1 MRRREFIRA
10 LAGGMATWPLAL
22 RAQQRTTPLVA
33 VLSPTTDPPGPALPE
48 NIAALVR
55 GLRAKGYVEGENIK
69 FEFRFAGWRFD
80 QLPRLASELVSLN
93 PNVLFTHTT
102 NGVLAAKAATK
113 DIPIVIGAAGDLVN
127 RGIVQ
132 SLARPGGNITG
143 LTLLSNEL
151 DAKRIEL
158 IKEVVP
164 GLRRIAILV
173 NPKNPAWRSRP
184 EDLLPLTKKLGIMLF
199 RVDADSAAQI
209 ESAFSK
215 IAGEGADAV
224 LVENDALFGDPRN
237 RDLIA
242 GLAKRHRLPTIAESR
257 LLADSGGL
265 LSYGASIPSMFE
277 YAASYVDKILKGAK
291 PADLPVEQPT
301 KFVLVIN
308 SKTAKAIGLTLLPTL
323 LARADEVIE

>member
-1 MRRREFIRA
+1 MRRREF
-10 LAGGMATWPLAL
+10 LGVVGGAAAVWPLVVQ
-22 RAQQRTTPLVA
+22 AQQRSLPLVA
-33 VLSPTTDPPGPALPE
+33 VLSPTDDPSGPALPE

-55 GLRAKGYVEGENIK
+55 GLRAKGYVEGENVR
-69 FEFRFAGWRFD
+69 FEFRFAGWKLD
-80 QLPRLASELVSLN
+80 QLPRLASELVSLK
-93 PNVLFTHTT
+93 PAVLFTHTT

-127 RGIVQ
+127 RGVVQ
-132 SLARPGGNITG
+132 SLARPGGNVTG

-158 IKEVVP
+158 IKEIVP
-164 GLRRIAILV
+164 GLQRIAILV
-173 NPKNPAWRSRP
+173 NPKNPAWRNRP
-184 EDLLPLTKKLGIMLF
+184 KDLLPLTKNLGITLF
-199 RVDADSAAQI
+199 RVDADSEAQI

-215 IAGEGADAV
+215 IAAERASAV
-224 LVENDALFGDPRN
+224 LVENDALFGEPHN

-242 GLAKRHRLPTIAESR
+242 SLAKRHRIPTIAESR
-257 LLADSGGL
+257 LFADYGGL
-265 LSYGASIPSMFE
+265 VSYGASIQAMFE

-308 SKTAKAIGLTLLPTL
+308 SKTARTIGLAITPALV
-323 LARADEVIE
+323 ARADEVIE